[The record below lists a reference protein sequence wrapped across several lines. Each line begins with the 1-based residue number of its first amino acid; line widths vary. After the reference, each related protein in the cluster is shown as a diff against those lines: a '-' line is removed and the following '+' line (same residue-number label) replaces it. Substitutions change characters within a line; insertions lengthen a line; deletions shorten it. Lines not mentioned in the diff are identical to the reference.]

1 MNINKYKRCFLN
13 LFFRG
18 NNLLVA
24 YVKAFTHNNHL
35 NISCSSNLI
44 NCKFVMLGGG
54 NIISI
59 GPNCTLKNFSIYMN
73 DSNNAVYIGK
83 DVIVNGRKYGLT
95 RFNACNGT
103 SIHIGDGCL
112 FSNNIELHTTDYHPI
127 LNSKNERV
135 NDAESITIGEHS
147 WIGLR
152 TIVLKGVQLPPHTIV
167 GACSVLMKSKNKE
180 YEECEVL
187 AGNPAKIILQG
198 YTWNH

>member
-1 MNINKYKRCFLN
+1 
-13 LFFRG
+13 
-18 NNLLVA
+18 
-24 YVKAFTHNNHL
+24 
-35 NISCSSNLI
+35 
-44 NCKFVMLGGG
+44 
-54 NIISI
+54 
-59 GPNCTLKNFSIYMN
+59 MN

-103 SIHIGDGCL
+103 CIHIGDGCL

-127 LNSKNERV
+127 FNSKNERV
-135 NDAESITIGEHS
+135 NDAESIAIGENS

-167 GACSVLMKSKNKE
+167 GACSVLLKSKNKE

-187 AGNPAKIILQG
+187 SGNPAKIISQG
-198 YTWNH
+198 YTWNHRL